1 MRSFFKRFSITG
13 SHSNEKEKKEE
24 AQKEE
29 KVVRKYDAPVFRKE
43 VEEKSMSLS
52 ADFDDDEYFFGACFR
67 GEVASLKNYLSN
79 QTNEDVKKS
88 RIRSK
93 DSFGRT
99 ALHFACDAG
108 VFEIVK
114 LLVTN
119 GAYAYDVD
127 SEGYTPVHR
136 AARNGSVE
144 IIEFLLNSQ
153 EKSDLERVL
162 NLTTKETR
170 RTPLHIAT
178 LECHHGV
185 AKVLLKHGA
194 KRNIQDIFGNAP
206 KHYGLRYDGDDVR
219 FGGDSEDK
227 KFRNGLCC

>member
-13 SHSNEKEKKEE
+13 SHSKKEKKKEE
-24 AQKEE
+24 EQKEE
-29 KVVRKYDAPVFRKE
+29 IVVEKYAAPVFRKE

-108 VFEIVK
+108 EFEIVK

-144 IIEFLLNSQ
+144 IVEFLLKSQ
-153 EKSDLERVL
+153 EKSDLERIL
-162 NLTTKETR
+162 NLTTKETK

-178 LECHHGV
+178 LERHHDV
-185 AKVLLKHGA
+185 AKLLLKYGA
-194 KRNIQDIFGNAP
+194 KRNMQDAFGNAP
-206 KHYGLRYDGDDVR
+206 KHYGLRCDGDDVR
-219 FGGDSEDK
+219 FGGSEK
-227 KFRNGLCC
+227 EFRNGLCC